1 MAGLVIDPWTLG
13 VRRLVLRQVNLF
25 CFLFFIRDRV
35 LLGLIMG
42 LYLSLR
48 QCLFRSLVLTA
59 LVRLDFAHAP
69 LETKQILDHLIV
81 QGDWYRL
88 VL

>member
-1 MAGLVIDPWTLG
+1 MAGLVIDSYTLG
-13 VRRLVLRQVNLF
+13 VGGKMILWQVNLF
-25 CFLFFIRDRV
+25 FLFFIRDGV

-59 LVRLDFAHAP
+59 LIRLDFAHAP

-81 QGDWYRL
+81 QCDWYRS